1 MTRTSRG
8 GFAIILVVGL
18 VALTGMALAI
28 LAQVAG
34 VMELESQRALAEA
47 RLANLTVS
55 AGAWAWLHAAEVAGK
70 PPRALDVEGFG
81 IPGAGLTVA
90 VEGAGKVRIRACCRY
105 VRGTTYRRTSTVALA
120 SDRGQ

>member
-1 MTRTSRG
+1 MRRTG
-8 GFAIILVVGL
+8 QDGFAIIVVVML
-18 VALTGMALAI
+18 VALLGMALAI